1 MASVRRASA
10 AVLDVVHDGPPET
23 REVRADLVRAARR
36 RATSN
41 EKRAPRKTASN
52 DDVFERARAVAAAAA
67 VAAAVA
73 VADAPL
79 PARDELE
86 RRRRVLRAVRDGD
99 VARRDARAFVVRD
112 GGVAPRREEV
122 GAFLA
127 RERG

>member
-1 MASVRRASA
+1 M
-10 AVLDVVHDGPPET
+10 
-23 REVRADLVRAARR
+23 RADLVRAARR

-41 EKRAPRKTASN
+41 EKRAPRKTAS
-52 DDVFERARAVAAAAA
+52 DDDGFERARAAA

-73 VADAPL
+73 AADAPL

-112 GGVAPRREEV
+112 GGVAPRREDV